1 MILGIPRPIEGIP
14 IAVKDNFCTKNIKTT
29 CASRM
34 LENFIPTYNATVVQ
48 RLLDSGAILMGKTNM
63 DEFGMGLENFF
74 IIF

>member
-1 MILGIPRPIEGIP
+1 
-14 IAVKDNFCTKNIKTT
+14 
-29 CASRM
+29 M

-63 DEFGMGLENFF
+63 DEFGMGLENLF

>member
-1 MILGIPRPIEGIP
+1 MILGLPRPIEGIP

-63 DEFGMGLENFF
+63 DEFGMGLENLF

>member
-63 DEFGMGLENFF
+63 DEFGMGLENLY

>member
-63 DEFGMGLENFF
+63 DEFGMGLENLF